1 MGYQAYWR
9 EELGQ
14 GEQGQG
20 QDGGVGRHPGGML
33 GGKYQREVTL
43 KGEDDLEEERS
54 LGLSLIDILEGDEG
68 QDVAEELVVCD
79 LAEWEL
85 LDA

>member
-1 MGYQAYWR
+1 
-9 EELGQ
+9 
-14 GEQGQG
+14 
-20 QDGGVGRHPGGML
+20 ML

-54 LGLSLIDILEGDEG
+54 LGLSLIDILDGDEG